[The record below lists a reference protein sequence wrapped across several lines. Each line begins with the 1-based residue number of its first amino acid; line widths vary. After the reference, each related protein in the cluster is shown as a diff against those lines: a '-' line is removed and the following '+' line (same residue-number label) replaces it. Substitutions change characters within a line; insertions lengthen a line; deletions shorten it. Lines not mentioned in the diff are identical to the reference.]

1 MLHKSI
7 LLQRDNSM
15 FSFFFKNPIL
25 IILIVCVVAYFYINP
40 GGKFGF
46 VQKNLVIYNRI
57 PVSFVDLYILPDGS
71 SKPVEDLSKKE
82 TLDDIWFNLFQT
94 PSEEKILV
102 IVGTGF
108 SRPSFVLSDEK
119 VVLWEAKGAMIQQLP
134 SREAIKLYN
143 SSVDQHKKVALLLSL
158 RH

>member
-1 MLHKSI
+1 M
-7 LLQRDNSM
+7 
-15 FSFFFKNPIL
+15 SFLFKNPIL
-25 IILIVCVVAYFYINP
+25 IVLIACVVAYFYINP
-40 GGKFGF
+40 GDKFGY

-57 PVSFVDLYILPDGS
+57 PISFVDMYILPDGT
-71 SKPVEDLSKKE
+71 SKPVEDISKKE

-94 PSEEKILV
+94 TSEEKILV

-108 SRPSFVLSDEK
+108 SRRSFVLSDEK
-119 VVLWEAKGAMIQQLP
+119 VIAWEAKGAMIQQLP

>member
-1 MLHKSI
+1 
-7 LLQRDNSM
+7 M
-15 FSFFFKNPIL
+15 FSFFFKHKFITLL
-25 IILIVCVVAYFYINP
+25 IACVVAYIYFNP
-40 GGKFGF
+40 GGKFGYI
-46 VQKNLVIYNRI
+46 QKNLVIYNRI

-71 SKPVEDLSKKE
+71 SKPVEDISKKE
-82 TLDDIWFNLFQT
+82 TLDDIWFNLFQV
-94 PSEEKILV
+94 PSEESILI

-119 VVLWEAKGAMIQQLP
+119 VISWEAKGAIIQQLP
-134 SREAIKLYN
+134 SREAIKLFN